1 MSSNLTYAVCTTH
14 NAQVMGRW
22 ASALLLASRS
32 VATRCCLLPAASAC
46 VVADIVTVFT
56 DASASPA
63 TFAAGGRFRE
73 RPTAART
80 VRPAPVAQGGNPGRF
95 PRGPVPM

>member
-1 MSSNLTYAVCTTH
+1 
-14 NAQVMGRW
+14 
-22 ASALLLASRS
+22 
-32 VATRCCLLPAASAC
+32 
-46 VVADIVTVFT
+46 VTVFT